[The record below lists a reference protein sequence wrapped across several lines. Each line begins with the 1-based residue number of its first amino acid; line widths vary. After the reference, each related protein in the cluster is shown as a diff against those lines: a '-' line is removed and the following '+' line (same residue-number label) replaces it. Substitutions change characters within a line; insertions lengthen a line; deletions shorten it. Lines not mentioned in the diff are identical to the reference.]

1 MQEIL
6 SFAEYTAAF
15 IIVLSIVVFV
25 HEMGH
30 FLVARMCGVR
40 VLEFS
45 IGFGKK
51 LWCRQD
57 KKGTNWCL
65 RLIPLGGFVQMF
77 GDADAASAKADDTA
91 KDFTEEEKKVSF
103 PFQPVRKKI
112 AIIFAGPA
120 TNYIFAIL
128 LMTAIFMVYGQI
140 RIAPVVGGVMENSP
154 AAAAGI
160 LPNDRI
166 VEVNGE
172 KIKEFSDIK
181 RWIVLAPDANLN
193 MRVERNGQILDM
205 KATLAEEPSAR
216 VLGIQSK
223 TIAEGD
229 VEPMSLPSAL
239 YESSLLAWKMTAD
252 TMIYLKQVFTSSRS
266 PDEMRGPLG
275 IAEASGDAAK
285 GGVLSFLVFLVQI
298 SIGIGLINL
307 FPIPLLDGGQIVVY
321 LLEAV
326 RGKPLKEKVMEKALV
341 IGMGLLIGLLLLT
354 LWNDIPRIFNRLVG

>member
-6 SFAEYTAAF
+6 SFIEYTAAF
-15 IIVLSIVVFV
+15 IVVLSIVVFV

-51 LWCRQD
+51 LWSRQD
-57 KKGTNWCL
+57 KKGTYWSL
-65 RLIPLGGFVQMF
+65 RAVPLGGFVQMF
-77 GDADAASAKADDTA
+77 GDADAASAKADESV
-91 KDFTEEEKKVSF
+91 KEFTEEEKKVSF
-103 PFQPVRKKI
+103 PFQPVWKKI

-128 LMTAIFMVYGQI
+128 LMAGVFMVYGQI
-140 RIAPVVGGVMENSP
+140 KVAPIVGSVMEKSP

-160 LPNDRI
+160 IANDKI
-166 VEVNGE
+166 LEINGE
-172 KIKEFSDIK
+172 KISEFSDIK
-181 RWIVLAPDANLN
+181 RWIVLAPEANLK
-193 MRVERNGQILDM
+193 MRVERDGKILNLEA
-205 KATLAEEPSAR
+205 KLAEKPEDR
-216 VLGIQSK
+216 VLGVQSK
-223 TIAEGD
+223 TIAPGD
-229 VEPMSLPSAL
+229 VSSMSLPSAL

-285 GGVLSFLVFLVQI
+285 GGFLNFLVFLVQI

-307 FPIPLLDGGQIVVY
+307 FPIPLLDGGQIIVY
-321 LLEAV
+321 LIEAL
-326 RGKPLKEKVMEKALV
+326 RGKPLNEKIMEKALMV
-341 IGMGLLIGLLLLT
+341 GMGLLIGILLLT